1 MSVWSAVNYL
11 FYVVAENGQV
21 NDVKNMVVSPG
32 TGIDLEFDSDSKY
45 FLWQCMLFCLL
56 RPHIFQYVAS
66 SHISKIDD
74 NSCYK

>member
-45 FLWQCMLFCLL
+45 FFVAVHAVLF
-56 RPHIFQYVAS
+56 VAS
-66 SHISKIDD
+66 SHISI
-74 NSCYK
+74 CCVLIYF